1 MVTLMLI
8 ILACLFV
15 FTGKPVIKHLEKSYS
30 RMAIV
35 ILYACSLWVGIA
47 TINLVAPT
55 FSKNVGMIDFGLRSY
70 ALEPSNV
77 EDDSEENGIMNI
89 LNFFNIYKAEV
100 KSDSEVVES
109 IVNPNPIVEE
119 MDTVT
124 NENPLAANTTYEKEV
139 NPDEVQGPPCLGSF
153 VDDAPATPTKSEVKQ
168 VAKATNIS
176 SKKSYKYNLSE
187 ADKVALQK
195 VALAEAKC
203 DGVKGMALVMKVI
216 LNRLD
221 SPKFPNSVTA
231 IVAQKNQ
238 FSTYYNGNYHK
249 AKLCDESREALEL
262 VLTGWDESHG
272 ALYFEHNPKGKATWQ
287 RKNLTTLFTYK
298 GHTFSK

>member
-8 ILACLFV
+8 VLACLFV

-55 FSKNVGMIDFGLRSY
+55 FFKSVETIDFGLRAY
-70 ALEPSNV
+70 ALDPSND

-89 LNFFNIYKAEV
+89 LNFFNIYKVDV
-100 KSDSEVVES
+100 KSDSETLES
-109 IVNPNPIVEE
+109 IVNQTPIVEE
-119 MDTVT
+119 MDTFT
-124 NENPLAANTTYEKEV
+124 NENPLAENTTYEEEV

-153 VDDAPATPTKSEVKQ
+153 VDEHPETPTTNEVNQ
-168 VAKATNIS
+168 AETTTNIS
-176 SKKSYKYNLSE
+176 RKKSYKYNLSE

-238 FSTYYNGNYHK
+238 FSTYYNGTYHK
-249 AKLCDESREALEL
+249 AKLCDESYEALEL
-262 VLTGWDESHG
+262 VLTGWDESNG

>member
-8 ILACLFV
+8 VLACLFV
-15 FTGKPVIKHLEKSYS
+15 FTGKPVVKHLEKSYS

-55 FSKNVGMIDFGLRSY
+55 FSKSVGMLDFGLRTY
-70 ALEPSNV
+70 ALEPFND

-89 LNFFNIYKAEV
+89 LNFFNIYKVEV
-100 KSDSEVVES
+100 KSDSEVVEN

-119 MDTVT
+119 VESST
-124 NENPLAANTTYEKEV
+124 NADPLAANTTYEEEV

-153 VDDAPATPTKSEVKQ
+153 VDETPASPTTSVVTQ
-168 VAKATNIS
+168 VTTATNIS

-187 ADKVALQK
+187 ADKIALQK

-221 SPKFPNSVTA
+221 SPKFPNSVMA
-231 IVAQKNQ
+231 IVTQKNQ

-249 AKLCDESREALEL
+249 AKLCDESYEALEL
-262 VLTGWDESHG
+262 VLTGWDESYG

>member
-8 ILACLFV
+8 VLACLFV
-15 FTGKPVIKHLEKSYS
+15 FTGKPVVKHLEKSYS

-55 FSKNVGMIDFGLRSY
+55 FSKSVGMIDFGLRTY
-70 ALEPSNV
+70 ALEPSND

-89 LNFFNIYKAEV
+89 LNFFNIYKVEV
-100 KSDSEVVES
+100 KSDSEALQS

-119 MDTVT
+119 VDSST
-124 NENPLAANTTYEKEV
+124 NVDPLAANTTHEEEV

-153 VDDAPATPTKSEVKQ
+153 VDETPATPTKNAVKQ
-168 VAKATNIS
+168 VATATNIS

-187 ADKVALQK
+187 ADKIALQK

-221 SPKFPNSVTA
+221 SPKFPNSVMA
-231 IVAQKNQ
+231 IVTQKNQ
-238 FSTYYNGNYHK
+238 FTTYYNGNYNK
-249 AKLCDESREALEL
+249 AKLCDESYEALEL
-262 VLTGWDESHG
+262 VLTGWDESYG

>member
-15 FTGKPVIKHLEKSYS
+15 FTGKPVIKHPEKSYS

-55 FSKNVGMIDFGLRSY
+55 FSKSLGMIDFGLRSY
-70 ALEPSNV
+70 ALEPSNA

-89 LNFFNIYKAEV
+89 LSFFNIYKAEV
-100 KSDSEVVES
+100 KSDNEVVES

-119 MDTVT
+119 MDTAT
-124 NENPLAANTTYEKEV
+124 NENPLAANTTYEEEV
-139 NPDEVQGPPCLGSF
+139 NPNEVQGPPCLGSF
-153 VDDAPATPTKSEVKQ
+153 VDDAPATPTKNEVKQ
-168 VAKATNIS
+168 VVKATNIS

-272 ALYFEHNPKGKATWQ
+272 ALYFEHNPNGKATWQ
-287 RKNLTTLFTYK
+287 RKHLTTLFTYK

>member
-8 ILACLFV
+8 VLACLFV
-15 FTGKPVIKHLEKSYS
+15 FTGKPVVKHLEKSYS

-55 FSKNVGMIDFGLRSY
+55 FSKSVGMLDFGLRTY
-70 ALEPSNV
+70 ALEPSND
-77 EDDSEENGIMNI
+77 EDDSEENGMMNI
-89 LNFFNIYKAEV
+89 LNFFNIYKVEV
-100 KSDSEVVES
+100 KSDSEAVQS
-109 IVNPNPIVEE
+109 IVNPNPFVEE
-119 MDTVT
+119 VDSST
-124 NENPLAANTTYEKEV
+124 NVDPLAANTTYEEEV

-153 VDDAPATPTKSEVKQ
+153 VDETPASSATNAVKR

-187 ADKVALQK
+187 ADKIALQK

-249 AKLCDESREALEL
+249 AKLCDESYEALEL
-262 VLTGWDESHG
+262 VLTGWDESNG

>member
-8 ILACLFV
+8 VLACLFV
-15 FTGKPVIKHLEKSYS
+15 FTGKPVVKHLEKSSS

-55 FSKNVGMIDFGLRSY
+55 FSKSVGMIDFGLRTY
-70 ALEPSNV
+70 ALEPSND

-89 LNFFNIYKAEV
+89 LNFFNIYKVEV
-100 KSDSEVVES
+100 KSDSEALQS

-119 MDTVT
+119 VDSST
-124 NENPLAANTTYEKEV
+124 NVDPLAANTTHEEEV

-153 VDDAPATPTKSEVKQ
+153 VDETPATPTKNAVKQ
-168 VAKATNIS
+168 VATATNIS

-187 ADKVALQK
+187 ADKIALQK

-221 SPKFPNSVTA
+221 SPKFPNSVMA
-231 IVAQKNQ
+231 IVTQKNQ
-238 FSTYYNGNYHK
+238 FTTYYNGNYNK
-249 AKLCDESREALEL
+249 AKLCDESYEALEL
-262 VLTGWDESHG
+262 VLTGWDESYG

>member
-8 ILACLFV
+8 VLACLFV
-15 FTGKPVIKHLEKSYS
+15 FTGKPVVKHLEKSYS

-55 FSKNVGMIDFGLRSY
+55 FSKSVGMLDFGLRTY
-70 ALEPSNV
+70 ALEPFND

-89 LNFFNIYKAEV
+89 LNFFNIYKVEV
-100 KSDSEVVES
+100 KSDSEVVEN

-119 MDTVT
+119 IDSST
-124 NENPLAANTTYEKEV
+124 NADPLAANTTYEEEV

-153 VDDAPATPTKSEVKQ
+153 VDETPASPTTNAVKQ
-168 VAKATNIS
+168 VATATNIS

-187 ADKVALQK
+187 ADKIALQK

-221 SPKFPNSVTA
+221 SKKFPNSVMA
-231 IVAQKNQ
+231 IVTQKNQ
-238 FSTYYNGNYHK
+238 FSTYYNGNYNK
-249 AKLCDESREALEL
+249 AKLCDESYEALEL
-262 VLTGWDESHG
+262 VLTGWDESYG